1 MSAGL
6 AKARYILRD
15 DHEFD
20 GEIVLRRGDVVELF
34 SGQDFGVVNADIRR
48 TGIRHICVTL
58 IDGNGEF
65 LSVPFGKLKR
75 V

>member
-1 MSAGL
+1 MT
-6 AKARYILRD
+6 RYVLRV
-15 DHEFD
+15 DHD
-20 GEIVLRRGDVVELF
+20 IGGEIVLRRGDVVELF